1 MITLSGNQ
9 PLELANST
17 FQHWWQ
23 CKGEW
28 VEPLNQRREG
38 ESGVQLL
45 ESQDPLRPMLYS
57 KRQTGHLYR
66 SVRHPLGRPTIV
78 RELYAYQAFER
89 LGVPVP
95 KLVFG
100 SARKHAG
107 QWQALLV
114 TQALTGFISL
124 EQWYQEPHSTEHTQC
139 MLAALGETLARM
151 HRGRWQHGCC
161 YAKHLFVRIQED
173 EGRSPRAEI
182 ALLDLEK
189 SRRRWRT
196 ADASRHDMRQLK
208 RHCGAM
214 PEEDWQLLM
223 WAYKTALD
231 D

>member
-1 MITLSGNQ
+1 
-9 PLELANST
+9 
-17 FQHWWQ
+17 
-23 CKGEW
+23 
-28 VEPLNQRREG
+28 VEPLNKRRDG

-45 ESQDPLRPMLYS
+45 LPRNPSHATLYS

-66 SVRHPLGRPTIV
+66 SLRHPLGRPTIM
-78 RELYAYQAFER
+78 RELHAYQAFAE
-89 LGVPVP
+89 LGVNVP
-95 KLVFG
+95 KLVYG
-100 SARKHAG
+100 SARKHQG
-107 QWQALLV
+107 QWQALLI

-124 EQWYQEPHSTEHTQC
+124 EQWYEAEQSAEHSAC
-139 MLAALGETLARM
+139 MLNALAVALARM

-161 YAKHLFVRIQED
+161 YAKHVFIKINNND
-173 EGRSPRAEI
+173 IGSPSAEI
-182 ALLDLEK
+182 TLLDLEK

-214 PEEDWQLLM
+214 PESDWQLLM

>member
-1 MITLSGNQ
+1 MAMVIGYQTASQ
-9 PLELANST
+9 ANST
-17 FQHWWQ
+17 FERWWQ
-23 CKGEW
+23 CQGTW
-28 VEPLNQRREG
+28 VEPLNQRRAG

-45 ESQDPLRPMLYS
+45 LPRNPSHPTLYC

-78 RELYAYQAFER
+78 RELYAYQAFEQ

-100 SARKHAG
+100 SARKQAG
-107 QWQALLV
+107 QWQALLI

-124 EQWYQEPHSTEHTQC
+124 EQWYQEPHRPEHNQC

-161 YAKHLFVRIQED
+161 YAKHLFVRVHED
-173 EGRSPRAEI
+173 EGRSPRADT

-214 PEEDWQLLM
+214 PESDWQLLM
-223 WAYKTALD
+223 QAYTAALAA
-231 D
+231 